1 MQGSV
6 VDLRSMK
13 IKWCSKKIVW
23 HVLFPF
29 FTTLTKHLNFV
40 WYTQLDANIFLS
52 TGVCLVFLK
61 KKIFF
66 NEWLIRN
73 GSFLIY
79 VNIFRTY
86 LCWEPVWH
94 PNSLNLNHQLS
105 SLELV
110 SCNTVLGNLCQKSFL
125 KKLSS
130 I

>member
-6 VDLRSMK
+6 MDLRSMK

-40 WYTQLDANIFLS
+40 IYTIGCQYLFEYWCLSGIFEE
-52 TGVCLVFLK
+52 
-61 KKIFF
+61 KIFF

-79 VNIFRTY
+79 VNIFRAY
-86 LCWEPVWH
+86 LCWEPVWL